1 MQNNLDRI
9 LTTLQS
15 ERLKNYWDGFNSV
28 AFAVFDEKD
37 VILFNHPKCKGKP
50 YTKLAKTEEFH
61 ACTCILFEEV
71 PTAIVDTTLYNSF
84 EDIYSLLVHES
95 FHVFQHISGENR
107 YPDET
112 LGFNYPID
120 FKNIQFR
127 ILERKRLY
135 EAVVSTDLKE
145 KQQKINEFITLRD
158 KRTELFP
165 DYVEYE
171 NSVETIEGPAFYV
184 EYQALKDVSSNKE
197 DLISEYAEQLL
208 DNNLSHINIRSSC
221 YNSGLFI
228 CLLLDDILKEWK
240 VGFTNS
246 KLNLYQFF
254 KYAFPNYTPLEI
266 SFSNKSEEVTQ
277 IINNTKTNKLIAFE
291 NFNKSEGIKLTISGD
306 IQIIGFN
313 PMNITQLNTQALHHN
328 FLSMKVLD
336 KEYFIEQPVCTTFEN
351 CFRDVHLIELFLNQP
366 PIHIDNRFIIDNVGE
381 FEGRII
387 SKEPNLIHIVV

>member
-1 MQNNLDRI
+1 MQNILERI
-9 LTTLQS
+9 LTTIRS
-15 ERLKNYWDGFNSV
+15 ERLNNYWDNFNPV

-37 VILFNHPKCKGKP
+37 VLLFNHPKCKGDP
-50 YTKLAKTEEFH
+50 YTRLVKTEEFH

-71 PTAIVDTTLYNSF
+71 PTAIVDATLYNSF

-95 FHVFQHISGENR
+95 FHVFQHLSGESH
-107 YPDET
+107 YPDEI

-120 FKNIQFR
+120 FKNIQLR
-127 ILERKRLY
+127 ILERKRLF
-135 EAVVSTDLKE
+135 EAFVSTDLKE

-158 KRTELFP
+158 KRAELFP

-197 DLISEYAEQLL
+197 NVISKYAEQLL

-228 CLLLDDILKEWK
+228 CLLLDNISKDWK
-240 VGFTNS
+240 VAFIKS

-254 KYAFPNYTPLEI
+254 KNISSNYTPVEI
-266 SFSNKSEEVTQ
+266 NIPNNSEEVFQ
-277 IINNTKTNKLIAFE
+277 IINSAKTTKSIAFE
-291 NFNKSEGIKLTISGD
+291 NFNKSEGIKLTVSGA
-306 IQIIGFN
+306 IKLAGFD
-313 PMNITQLNTQALHHN
+313 PMNITQLNKQALHHN
-328 FLSMKVLD
+328 FLSVQLIN

-351 CFRDVHLIELFLNQP
+351 NFRNIQLIELFLNQS
-366 PIHIDNRFIIDNVGE
+366 PIHMDNRIIIENIGE
-381 FEGRII
+381 LEGNII
-387 SKEPNLIHIVV
+387 SKELNAIHIVV

>member
-1 MQNNLDRI
+1 MKKILDRI

-15 ERLKNYWDGFNSV
+15 ERLKNYWDGFNPV
-28 AFAVFDEKD
+28 AFAVFNEKD
-37 VILFNHPKCKGKP
+37 VFLFNHPKCKGEP
-50 YTKLAKTEEFH
+50 YTKLVKTKEFH

-95 FHVFQHISGENR
+95 FHVFQHLSEESR
-107 YPDET
+107 YPDEI

-120 FKNIQFR
+120 FKNIQLR
-127 ILERKRLY
+127 ILERKRLF
-135 EAVVSTDLKE
+135 EAFVSTDLKK

-165 DYVEYE
+165 EYLEYE

-197 DLISEYAEQLL
+197 NVISKYAKQLI

-228 CLLLDDILKEWK
+228 CLLLDDISKDWK
-240 VGFTNS
+240 VEFTKS

-254 KYAFPNYTPLEI
+254 KKTYPNYTYIEI
-266 SFSNKSEEVTQ
+266 NIANNSEEVSQ
-277 IINNTKTNKLIAFE
+277 VINKAKTTKLRAFE
-291 NFNKSEGIKLTISGD
+291 NFNKLEGIKLTISGA
-306 IQIIGFN
+306 INLVGFD

-328 FLSMKVLD
+328 FLSMKLMN
-336 KEYFIEQPVCTTFEN
+336 KEYFIDQPVCTMFEN
-351 CFRDVHLIELFLNQP
+351 NFREVQLIQLFLNQP
-366 PIHIDNRFIIDNVGE
+366 PIHMDNRLIIENIGE
-381 FEGRII
+381 FEGIII
-387 SKEPNLIHIVV
+387 SKEPNAVHIVV